1 MNFSVS
7 FVPMD
12 HRLLLIDDAPALLTA
27 FSGMMAWYFSSV
39 TATAVASGAEAVQ
52 AVQQQEYDIVI
63 CDLLMPGMD
72 GAMTLTELRKKH
84 PCLRMYL
91 MTGHPRPEEV
101 YKATPAHGFIKKPLE
116 RAYFLDF
123 MQRTIHVIS
132 VGKRVASKVMR
143 TNEYLSS
150 VGRRHAVVGKA
161 STCAGPLHNPC
172 SL

>member
-27 FSGMMAWYFSSV
+27 FSGMMAWYFPSV

-72 GAMTLTELRKKH
+72 GAMTLAELRQ
-84 PCLRMYL
+84 
-91 MTGHPRPEEV
+91 
-101 YKATPAHGFIKKPLE
+101 
-116 RAYFLDF
+116 RASGASDVSDDGSSSA
-123 MQRTIHVIS
+123 RRS
-132 VGKRVASKVMR
+132 V
-143 TNEYLSS
+143 
-150 VGRRHAVVGKA
+150 
-161 STCAGPLHNPC
+161 
-172 SL
+172 

>member
-12 HRLLLIDDAPALLTA
+12 HHLLLIDDDPALLTA

-72 GAMTLTELRKKH
+72 GAMTLAELRQ
-84 PCLRMYL
+84 
-91 MTGHPRPEEV
+91 
-101 YKATPAHGFIKKPLE
+101 
-116 RAYFLDF
+116 RASGPSDVSDDGSSSA
-123 MQRTIHVIS
+123 RRS
-132 VGKRVASKVMR
+132 V
-143 TNEYLSS
+143 
-150 VGRRHAVVGKA
+150 
-161 STCAGPLHNPC
+161 
-172 SL
+172 